1 METTDG
7 KRNQRQISGQTGLE
21 TAEKPESYNERR
33 LQNQIAALLE
43 GRKELNK
50 EIERLQEKWVKA
62 QRQDDE
68 LVRKSRQY
76 DDIQFHLY
84 EIHQKAESE
93 AFLIRESA
101 KEQAMD
107 AVFVID
113 DIKETVSVFQQ
124 DVQALKKDLEIG
136 SDTLEDRVASFLYSL
151 KSFEGK
157 LDQIK
162 QRFYEDNHLP
172 QEKNV
177 PREAP

>member
-1 METTDG
+1 MKTTDG
-7 KRNQRQISGQTGLE
+7 KRNRDEMPAGNGLN
-21 TAEKPESYNERR
+21 TAEKSESYNERR

-76 DDIQFHLY
+76 DDIQYHLH

-93 AFLIRESA
+93 AFMIRESA

-107 AVFVID
+107 AIFVID
-113 DIKETVSVFQQ
+113 DIKETVSVFGQ
-124 DVQALKKDLEIG
+124 DVKALKRDLEIG
-136 SDTLEDRVASFLYSL
+136 SDTLEDRVAAFLYSL
-151 KSFEGK
+151 KSFEEK

-162 QRFYEDNHLP
+162 QRFYEDNHLS
-172 QEKNV
+172 QENT
-177 PREAP
+177 APGKTP

>member
-1 METTDG
+1 MKTTDE
-7 KRNQRQISGQTGLE
+7 KRDRRSLSVHKGLKALKISEGY
-21 TAEKPESYNERR
+21 AERR

-50 EIERLQEKWVKA
+50 EIERLQEKWVNA

-68 LVRKSRQY
+68 LIRKSRQY

-84 EIHQKAESE
+84 EIHQKAEADAQE
-93 AFLIRESA
+93 IRDSA

-113 DIKETVSVFQQ
+113 DIKETVAIFQQ
-124 DVQALKKDLEIG
+124 DIKALKKDLEIG
-136 SDTLEDRVASFLYSL
+136 SDTLEDRVTSFLYSL
-151 KSFEGK
+151 ESFENA

-162 QRFYEDNHLP
+162 LRFYQDNHLP
-172 QEKNV
+172 WEK
-177 PREAP
+177 PEPLEK

>member
-1 METTDG
+1 MKTTDEKIG
-7 KRNQRQISGQTGLE
+7 RHGEPAQDNQERIGRS
-21 TAEKPESYNERR
+21 ESYNERR

-50 EIERLQEKWVKA
+50 EIERLQQLWVKA

-84 EIHQKAESE
+84 EIHQKAETE
-93 AFLIRESA
+93 ALMIRDSA

-107 AVFVID
+107 AIFVID
-113 DIKETVSVFQQ
+113 EIKDTVSIFQQ
-124 DVQALKKDLEIG
+124 DVQGLKKDLEIG
-136 SDTLEDRVASFLYSL
+136 SRTLEDRVASFSYALE
-151 KSFEGK
+151 SFEEI

-162 QRFYEDNHLP
+162 RRFYEDNHLP
-172 QEKNV
+172 QEKTSSGGK
-177 PREAP
+177 

>member
-1 METTDG
+1 MKTTDE
-7 KRNQRQISGQTGLE
+7 KRDRRSLSVYEGLE
-21 TAEKPESYNERR
+21 ALETSESYAERR

-50 EIERLQEKWVKA
+50 EIERLQEKWLNA

-68 LVRKSRQY
+68 LIRKSRQY

-84 EIHQKAESE
+84 EIHQKAEADAQE
-93 AFLIRESA
+93 IRDSA

-113 DIKETVSVFQQ
+113 DIKEAVAVFQQ
-124 DVQALKKDLEIG
+124 DLKALKKDLEIG
-136 SDTLEDRVASFLYSL
+136 SDTLEDRVTSFLYSL
-151 KSFEGK
+151 ESFENT

-162 QRFYEDNHLP
+162 LRFYQDNHLP
-172 QEKNV
+172 WEK
-177 PREAP
+177 PEPLEK

>member
-1 METTDG
+1 MKTTDE
-7 KRNQRQISGQTGLE
+7 KRDRRSLSVHEGLE
-21 TAEKPESYNERR
+21 ALETSESNAERR

-50 EIERLQEKWVKA
+50 EIERLQEKWLNA

-68 LVRKSRQY
+68 LIRKSRQY

-84 EIHQKAESE
+84 EIHQRAEADAQE
-93 AFLIRESA
+93 IRDSA

-113 DIKETVSVFQQ
+113 DIKEAVAVFQQ
-124 DVQALKKDLEIG
+124 DLKALKKDLEIG
-136 SDTLEDRVASFLYSL
+136 SDTLEDRVTSFLYSL
-151 KSFEGK
+151 ESFENT

-162 QRFYEDNHLP
+162 LRFYQDNHLP
-172 QEKNV
+172 WEK
-177 PREAP
+177 PEPLEK